1 MSRPSPE
8 EFEVSEPTVTVRLR
22 EQTGKNANRRLRA
35 GGEIP
40 AVIYGG
46 SADSAAIRVDGK
58 LVLSLIR
65 EGGENA
71 VFLLQLEGTE
81 QTRHTMIRDLQWNPL
96 TGALVHID
104 FQRVKMDQ
112 EVQVSVPIEVVGVPE
127 GVRNEGGLLEFITRE
142 VSVICLPGDIPV
154 SIELDVSAL
163 HIGQHVEAGQLVLPD
178 AVTLND
184 EESKVIVSVAAAR
197 VVEEEEEE
205 PEEGELLEAVA
216 DEPERVGEEDESVDG
231 EA

>member
-1 MSRPSPE
+1 M
-8 EFEVSEPTVTVRLR
+8 SEPTVTVRLR

-112 EVQVSVPIEVVGVPE
+112 EVQVSVPIEVVGIPE

-142 VSVICLPGDIPV
+142 VAVICLPGDIPV
-154 SIELDVSAL
+154 SIELDVSSL
-163 HIGQHVEAGQLVLPD
+163 HIGQHVEAGELVLPD

-184 EESKVIVSVAAAR
+184 DETKVIVSVAAAR

-205 PEEGELLEAVA
+205 PEEGELLEALT
-216 DEPERVGEEDESVDG
+216 DEPERVGEEDESEDG
-231 EA
+231 DT

>member
-1 MSRPSPE
+1 M
-8 EFEVSEPTVTVRLR
+8 SEPTVTVRLR

>member
-1 MSRPSPE
+1 M
-8 EFEVSEPTVTVRLR
+8 SEPTVTVRLR

-35 GGEIP
+35 AGEIP
-40 AVIYGG
+40 AVVYGG

-58 LVLSLIR
+58 LVLGLIR

-71 VFLLQLEGTE
+71 VFLLQLEGTS

-142 VSVICLPGDIPV
+142 VSVVCLPGDIPV
-154 SIELDVSAL
+154 SIELDVSPL
-163 HIGQHVEAGQLVLPD
+163 HIGQHVGAGELVLPD

-184 EESKVIVSVAAAR
+184 EETKVIASVAAAR
-197 VVEEEEEE
+197 VAEDEEEE
-205 PEEGELLEAVA
+205 PDEGALLEAVA
-216 DEPERVGEEDESVDG
+216 DEPGRVGEEDESEDG
-231 EA
+231 DT

>member
-1 MSRPSPE
+1 M
-8 EFEVSEPTVTVRLR
+8 SEPTVTVRLR

-163 HIGQHVEAGQLVLPD
+163 HIGQHVEAGHLVLPD

-205 PEEGELLEAVA
+205 PEEGELLEALT

-231 EA
+231 ET

>member
-1 MSRPSPE
+1 M
-8 EFEVSEPTVTVRLR
+8 SEPTVTVRLR

-163 HIGQHVEAGQLVLPD
+163 HIGQHVEAGELVLPD

-205 PEEGELLEAVA
+205 PEEGELLEALT

-231 EA
+231 ET

>member
-1 MSRPSPE
+1 M
-8 EFEVSEPTVTVRLR
+8 SEPTVTVRLR

-163 HIGQHVEAGQLVLPD
+163 HIGQHVEAGEVVLPD

-184 EESKVIVSVAAAR
+184 DESKVIVSVAAAR
-197 VVEEEEEE
+197 VVEEEVEE

-216 DEPERVGEEDESVDG
+216 DEPERVGEEDESEDG
-231 EA
+231 DT

>member
-1 MSRPSPE
+1 M
-8 EFEVSEPTVTVRLR
+8 SEPTVTVRLR

-35 GGEIP
+35 AGEIP

-46 SADSAAIRVDGK
+46 SAESAAIRIDGK
-58 LVLSLIR
+58 QVQSLIR

-104 FQRVKMDQ
+104 FLRVRMDQ
-112 EVQVSVPIEVVGVPE
+112 EVQVSVPVEVVGTPE

-142 VSVICLPGDIPV
+142 VNVVCLPGDIPPT
-154 SIELDVSAL
+154 IKLDVSPL
-163 HIGQHVEAGQLVLPD
+163 HIGQHVEAGQLLLPD
-178 AVTLND
+178 AVTLQ
-184 EESKVIVSVAAAR
+184 EEENKVIVSVAAAR
-197 VVEEEEEE
+197 VVEEEVEE
-205 PEEGELLEAVA
+205 PEEGELLEAPT
-216 DEPERVGEEDESVDG
+216 DEPERVGDEDESEDG
-231 EA
+231 DT

>member
-1 MSRPSPE
+1 MSDTTLS
-8 EFEVSEPTVTVRLR
+8 VRLR
-22 EQTGKNANRRLRA
+22 EQIGKNANRRLRA

-58 LVLSLIR
+58 LVQSLIR

-112 EVQVSVPIEVVGVPE
+112 EVHVSVPVEVVGTPE

-142 VSVICLPGDIPV
+142 VAVVCLPGDIPV
-154 SIELDVSAL
+154 TIELDVSPL
-163 HIGQHVEAGQLVLPD
+163 HIGQHVEAGQLTLPD
-178 AVTLND
+178 AVTLDD

-197 VVEEEEEE
+197 VAEVEEED
-205 PEEGELLEAVA
+205 EEGELLEAVA
-216 DEPERVGEEDESVDG
+216 DEPERIGEEDESEDG
-231 EA
+231 D